1 MAEKNWQFPR
11 TVVGGVSL
19 PRMLIG
25 TNWILGYSH
34 TGHAADNLIHARN
47 RNTGAISEILDAY
60 LDYGVNAIMGPI
72 GGVDE
77 YFTDAIKQT
86 EQRRGQEI
94 IMIDTPTIN
103 VDDNDGARKEAREL
117 IDKAA
122 KLGCKF
128 CLPHHTRVEQLIDK
142 NKEEIRRISDY
153 LTMIRDAGMI
163 PGFSAHMPEVILYSD
178 ARGYD
183 VETYIQLF
191 NCLGFLMQI
200 EVETVARIIHEAK
213 KPVMTIKPM
222 AAGRVTP
229 YVGLTFSFNAIR
241 PIDMVTV
248 GAFTPDEVRE
258 DVEIARAALEHR
270 YPSIEKRSSPAAAQ
284 SLLK

>member
-1 MAEKNWQFPR
+1 MSDNNWKFPR
-11 TVVGGVSL
+11 TTVGGISL

-34 TGHAADNLIHARN
+34 TGHAADQMIHARN
-47 RNTGAISEILDAY
+47 RNADAIVAILDAY
-60 LDYGVNAIMGPI
+60 LDYGVDAIMGPI
-72 GGVDE
+72 STAEDYFIDALKITEEKRGV
-77 YFTDAIKQT
+77 
-86 EQRRGQEI
+86 EI
-94 IMIDTPTIN
+94 IKIDTPTIN
-103 VDDNDGARKEAREL
+103 VDDNDSARKEARDL
-117 IDKAA
+117 IERGA

-128 CLPHHTRVEQLIDK
+128 CLPHHTRVEQLVDK
-142 NKEEIRRISDY
+142 NKEEIRRINDY
-153 LTMIRDAGMI
+153 LTMIRDAGMV
-163 PGFSAHMPEVILYSD
+163 PGFSAHMPEIILYSD
-178 ARGYD
+178 QNGYD

-200 EVETVARIIHEAK
+200 EVETVARIIHDAK

-229 YVGLTFSFNAIR
+229 YVGLTFAFNAIR

-248 GAFTPDEVRE
+248 GAFTPAEVVE
-258 DVEIARAALEHR
+258 DIEIARAALEHR
-270 YPSIEKRSSPAAAQ
+270 FPNIEKRSSPAAAQ

>member
-1 MAEKNWQFPR
+1 MAEGNWQFPR
-11 TVVGGVSL
+11 TVVGGISL

-34 TGHAADNLIHARN
+34 TGHAADKMIHARN
-47 RNTGAISEILDAY
+47 HNTEAIGDILDAY
-60 LDYGVNAIMGPI
+60 LDYGIDAIMGPI
-72 GGVDE
+72 AGADD
-77 YFTDAIKQT
+77 YFINAIKQT
-86 EQRRGQEI
+86 EQRRGREI

-103 VDDNDGARKEAREL
+103 VDDNEAARKEARDL
-117 IDKAA
+117 IEKGA
-122 KLGCKF
+122 KRGCKF

-153 LTMIRDAGMI
+153 LAMIRDAGMV

-183 VETYIQLF
+183 AETYIQLF
-191 NCLGFLMQI
+191 NCMGFLMQI
-200 EVETVARIIHEAK
+200 EVETVARIIHDAK

-241 PIDMVTV
+241 DIDMVTL
-248 GAFTPDEVRE
+248 GAFTPDEVHE

-270 YPSIEKRSSPAAAQ
+270 YPNIAKRSSPAAAQ
-284 SLLK
+284 ALLK